1 MKEKEYL
8 KYDYI
13 TEEMLP
19 DKDSKEYEDFK
30 KRAETEGTIWLT
42 PVEYLRF
49 KKFQK
54 DHLECVRD
62 SNTGF
67 SKFGTIG
74 GGMTCSF
81 LFTDSGRKVFAG
93 CSGCKTESEIT
104 EGSNGNVYDEV
115 SSDELPKTE
124 EEMIVFMKKTYW
136 GRKFAL
142 NDVEF
147 MRFCKFKEDF
157 LSDEK
162 KGDLK
167 VSFCPTGL
175 GDMVAVKYM
184 GLKDTFSIT
193 DSTHW

>member
-13 TEEMLP
+13 TEAMLP

-42 PVEYLRF
+42 LVEYLRF
-49 KKFQK
+49 KKFQQN
-54 DHLECVRD
+54 HRECLRD
-62 SNTGF
+62 PNTGF

-74 GGMTCSF
+74 GGIKCSF
-81 LFTDSGRKVFAG
+81 LFTDSGRKVFAY
-93 CSGCKTESEIT
+93 CSGCKTEREIT
-104 EGSNGNVYDEV
+104 DGTNGNIYDEV
-115 SSDELPKTE
+115 TSDELPKTE
-124 EEMIVFMKKTYW
+124 EEMDAFMKKTYW
-136 GRKFAL
+136 GRKFSL

-147 MRFCKFKEDF
+147 MRFCKIKEDF
-157 LSDEK
+157 SDVEN

-167 VSFCPTGL
+167 VSFRPTGL
-175 GDMVAVKYM
+175 GDMVAVEYTS
-184 GLKDTFSIT
+184 LKETFSIT